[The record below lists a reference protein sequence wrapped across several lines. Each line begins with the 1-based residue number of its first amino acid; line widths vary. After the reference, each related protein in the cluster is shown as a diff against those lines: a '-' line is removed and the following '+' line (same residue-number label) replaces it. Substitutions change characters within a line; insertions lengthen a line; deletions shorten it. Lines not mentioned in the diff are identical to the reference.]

1 MKITPFAISEIML
14 LEPKVFAD
22 ELGFFFE
29 SFKQHQFETAI
40 CKKVQF
46 IQENKAHELFLILF
60 HLHQQVVLLFP
71 ADFVLRSLL
80 KNITI

>member
-40 CKKVQF
+40 GKKVQF
-46 IQENKAHELFLILF
+46 IQENKRMNFF
-60 HLHQQVVLLFP
+60 
-71 ADFVLRSLL
+71 
-80 KNITI
+80 